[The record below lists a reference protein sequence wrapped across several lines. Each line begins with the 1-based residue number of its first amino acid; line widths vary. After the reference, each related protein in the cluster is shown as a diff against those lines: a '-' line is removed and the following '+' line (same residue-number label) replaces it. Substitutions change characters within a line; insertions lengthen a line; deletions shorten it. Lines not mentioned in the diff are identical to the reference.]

1 MSKLSIVP
9 AREPAPVASDLTLA
23 ALRAEIDGVD
33 DEILQLVL
41 HRQRL
46 AGRIGAAKGQSDHQ
60 VSGLK
65 LRPDREAR
73 VIQRRLGRVEPGE
86 RRLAQS
92 LWRELMSAGLS
103 IQGQLEVAVWSGARK
118 DVREAARSRFGGC
131 ADYRDYRLASDALDA
146 ALEKDG
152 VAVLALDGEDPW
164 WTTLL
169 DRRDLWV
176 FEGVGRRGPMDP
188 AALAVG
194 KLDPAVLAHGVVYRV
209 STGGD
214 SCMEGRSE
222 RVLAVSE
229 GRRLCVLR
237 DDGSNTLDREKGV
250 VGCAAVL

>member
-9 AREPAPVASDLTLA
+9 AQESVAEDLTLE

-33 DEILQLVL
+33 DEILHLIQ

-46 AGRIGAAKGQSDHQ
+46 AGRIGAAKGQSEHQ

-73 VIQRRLGRVEPGE
+73 VIARRLERIEPAH
-86 RRLAQS
+86 RRLATA
-92 LWRELMSAGLS
+92 LWRELMSAGLAA
-103 IQGQLEVAVWSGARK
+103 QGQLEVAVWSGARK

-146 ALEKDG
+146 AMASDG
-152 VAVLALDGEDPW
+152 VAVIALDGEDPW
-164 WTTLL
+164 WTALAE
-169 DRRDLWV
+169 RPDLWV
-176 FEGVGRRGPMDP
+176 FEGLGRRGPMDP

-194 KLDPAVLAHGVVYRV
+194 KLDPAVLAHGVTYRV

-214 SCMEGRSE
+214 SCMEGRAE

-229 GRRLCVLR
+229 GRRLCVQR
-237 DDGSNTLDREKGV
+237 DAGPNATLDRDRGV
-250 VGCAAVL
+250 IGCAPILG